1 MDSGES
7 EQQEPIINNK
17 MQENI
22 TVTLR
27 YGLTNTVTRSFPEDT
42 TVSDVLS
49 DRSILAALS
58 APEAV
63 SAVANGVTLDGS
75 NNLHGL
81 GTITLEQQASS
92 KA

>member
-1 MDSGES
+1 LDSGES
-7 EQQEPIINNK
+7 EQQEPSNNNK
-17 MQENI
+17 MEENI

-42 TVSDVLS
+42 TVSDILA

-58 APEAV
+58 APESV

-75 NNLHGL
+75 NMLHGL

>member
-7 EQQEPIINNK
+7 EQQEPSNNNK
-17 MQENI
+17 MEENI

-42 TVSDVLS
+42 TVSDLLA

-58 APEAV
+58 APESV

-75 NNLHGL
+75 NMLHGL

>member
-1 MDSGES
+1 
-7 EQQEPIINNK
+7 

-42 TVSDVLS
+42 LISDILS

-58 APEAV
+58 APESV
-63 SAVANGVTLDGS
+63 SAVANGVTLDG
-75 NNLHGL
+75 NNSLYGL

>member
-1 MDSGES
+1 LDSGES

>member
-7 EQQEPIINNK
+7 EQQEPSNNNK
-17 MQENI
+17 MEENI

-27 YGLTNTVTRSFPEDT
+27 YGLTNTVTRSFAEDT
-42 TVSDVLS
+42 TVSDILA

-58 APEAV
+58 APESV

-75 NNLHGL
+75 NMLHGL

>member
-42 TVSDVLS
+42 TVSDILS

>member
-1 MDSGES
+1 
-7 EQQEPIINNK
+7 

>member
-7 EQQEPIINNK
+7 EQQEPSNNNK
-17 MQENI
+17 MEENI

-42 TVSDVLS
+42 TVSDILA

-58 APEAV
+58 APESV

-75 NNLHGL
+75 NMLHGL

>member
-75 NNLHGL
+75 NNLFGL